1 MSPPRGALLL
11 LFAFGAGLATGLAR
25 FSDPRLVVVVLVA
38 AAWVLRRGQAAVVAL
53 SLLGGVLAAEGELAA
68 RPGRCTARL
77 PLGESRL
84 VLRLID
90 PGHGSGR
97 VELPGRCHGVVIA
110 RWPRNASPRAGE
122 FVAVTARWLPRQRP
136 LGFGG
141 GLLVVRRIERRWG
154 EPGPMDAARNQI
166 AASAEAL
173 YGPRAAMVEALLVGW
188 RGEVD
193 PEVQQA
199 FTAAGLVHILA
210 ISGFHVGLLAGW
222 VLLVLHLLGMRR
234 HPAEFTA
241 AAVAVGYAAFLGWP
255 APAARAALLAVM
267 LAWCRW
273 RQRQVAPGATLALS
287 AFLVLLLDPAALVSV
302 GAWLSVT
309 ALLGVTVAAR
319 WSDRAIS
326 EHAVV
331 RSVVGSVGAMLT
343 TAPLTAMVFGQVA
356 PIGILLNL
364 VAVPLAALLVPAL
377 LASLVLHP
385 LLPAMAAAFAA
396 AGGVLLAGLQRVAE
410 LGAAAPGAGVAAA
423 AGVRAALPWLVALA
437 LAVWA
442 VAGRTTALEAG
453 RRLAWGAVAAMW
465 IALLPGVSRQTSI
478 GAGHLALVFV
488 DVGQGDAALIRTP
501 AGRWVMVDA
510 GPADARWNAG
520 TKVLL
525 PLLRRLH
532 VTRLEAILLSHAH
545 RDHVGGAAAVTDAI
559 PVGVALD
566 PGEAFEEA
574 AYFAWLEALA
584 RRGVRWHPVVA
595 GESFEM
601 DGVTFRLV
609 HPPSVWPSAGEDLN
623 EDSAVLEVGWR
634 DFRALLMGDAGMVA
648 ERAFAGTVGRVDVL
662 KVGHHGSRTASSA
675 SFLAEARPQVAVVSV
690 GQTRYGHPTPEA
702 IGRLR
707 AAGARIWRTDRE
719 GHITVETD
727 GHEFT
732 VRGASA
738 PVTYTAGRRAG
749 PRRRRAPKYPG
760 HHPRALHPRSGA
772 HASRRHRG
780 AHQPPL

>member
-11 LFAFGAGLATGLAR
+11 LFAFGAGLVTGLAR
-25 FSDPRLVVVVLVA
+25 FSDPRLVVMVLAVA
-38 AAWVLRRGQAAVVAL
+38 AYILRRGQGAVVAL
-53 SLLGGVLAAEGELAA
+53 AVLGGVLAAQGELAA
-68 RPGRCTARL
+68 RPARCVAQL

-90 PGHGSGR
+90 PGKGSGR
-97 VELPGRCHGVVIA
+97 VELPGRCRGEVMA
-110 RWPRNASPRAGE
+110 RWPRNSAPRAGE
-122 FVAVTARWLPRQRP
+122 FVAVTARWLPRQQP

-154 EPGPMDAARNQI
+154 QPGVLAAARNWI
-166 AASAEAL
+166 AATTEAL
-173 YGPRAAMVEALLVGW
+173 YGSRAPMVEALLVGW
-188 RGEVD
+188 RGEID
-193 PEVQQA
+193 QEVQQA

-222 VLLVLHLLGMRR
+222 VLLALHLLGVRR
-234 HPAEFTA
+234 HPAEFVA

-255 APAARAALLAVM
+255 APAARAALLGVM

-273 RQRQVAPGATLALS
+273 RQRQVAPGALLALS
-287 AFLVLLLDPAALVSV
+287 AFLVLVLDPAALISV

-309 ALLGVTVAAR
+309 ALLGVTVATR

-326 EHAVV
+326 EHPLV
-331 RSVVGSVGAMLT
+331 RSLVGSIGAMLT

-356 PIGILLNL
+356 PISILLNL

-385 LLPAMAAAFAA
+385 FLPAMAAAFAA
-396 AGGVLLAGLQRVAE
+396 SGGVLLAALQWVAAV
-410 LGAAAPGAGVAAA
+410 GSNAPGAGVAGA
-423 AGVRAALPWLVALA
+423 AGVRAALPWLVAMGLA
-437 LAVWA
+437 AWA
-442 VAGRTTALEAG
+442 VAGRATAREAV
-453 RRLAWGAVAAMW
+453 RRLAWGGVAAMW
-465 IALLPGVSRQTSI
+465 ITLLPGI
-478 GAGHLALVFV
+478 GGPRAIGDGHLALVFV

-501 AGRWVMVDA
+501 AGHWILVDA

-520 TKVLL
+520 TKVLV
-525 PLLRRLH
+525 PLLRRLRI
-532 VTRLEAILLSHAH
+532 TRLEAILLSHAH
-545 RDHVGGAAAVTDAI
+545 RDHVGGAAAVTDAV

-566 PGEAFEEA
+566 PGESFEEA
-574 AYFAWLEALA
+574 AYFGWLETIA

-595 GESFEM
+595 GEQFQL

-609 HPPSVWPSAGEDLN
+609 HPPRVWASAGEDLN
-623 EDSAVLEVGWR
+623 EDSAVLEVRWR
-634 DFRALLMGDAGMVA
+634 DFRALLMGDAGIVA
-648 ERAFAGTVGRVDVL
+648 ERAFAGTVDAVDVL

-675 SFLAEARPQVAVVSV
+675 DFLAEARPQVAVVSV
-690 GQTRYGHPTPEA
+690 GQNRYGHPTPEA
-702 IGRLR
+702 MSRLQH
-707 AAGARIWRTDRE
+707 AGARIWRTDRE

-738 PVTYTAGRRAG
+738 PATYTAGRRAG

-772 HASRRHRG
+772 
-780 AHQPPL
+780 